1 MINQD
6 SKPTNEKGSTAVTV
20 KPLCSNMEK
29 PNRNMPILTQ
39 TIQVAD
45 KQTSVIQYK
54 SLPVMTTEQMA
65 GFYGTDPV
73 NIRKNHMRNAERF
86 IDGKHFFK
94 VEGDELRTLKNSLSD
109 FEVLSPNT
117 RSLTLWTEKGAAR
130 HAKILDTDQAWDVFE
145 QLEEVYFAVKEK
157 SYLPVLPS
165 YAIEDPIERAK
176 KWIEEEKQKQL
187 VIQERDHAIATKAEI
202 GSRREATAMS
212 TASKYKRK
220 AEKLEALVDESQ
232 SFATIKK
239 VQALTGGTYD
249 TYELRRYSKTN
260 RLEIQKAEDANY
272 GSVNSYHKDAW
283 LAVYNINLSSIR
295 GA

>member
-1 MINQD
+1 M
-6 SKPTNEKGSTAVTV
+6 
-20 KPLCSNMEK
+20 
-29 PNRNMPILTQ
+29 NMPILTQ

-130 HAKILDTDQAWDVFE
+130 HAKILDTDQAWGVYE
-145 QLEEVYFAVKEK
+145 QLEEVYFSVKEK
-157 SYLPVLPS
+157 SHLPVLPS
-165 YAIEDPIERAK
+165 YAIDDPIDRAK
-176 KWIEEEKQKQL
+176 KWIEEEKQKQAAIHQLELQAPKIAFVEKYVAGNGNKTFRQVAKLLQVKENTFRSFL
-187 VIQERDHAIATKAEI
+187 VENKIMYLLNGEWTAYQNHVDAKRFHVKTGVSEFRHAFNHALFTPKGIEWIAAELAI
-202 GSRREATAMS
+202 SNVREVMA
-212 TASKYKRK
+212 
-220 AEKLEALVDESQ
+220 
-232 SFATIKK
+232 
-239 VQALTGGTYD
+239 
-249 TYELRRYSKTN
+249 
-260 RLEIQKAEDANY
+260 
-272 GSVNSYHKDAW
+272 
-283 LAVYNINLSSIR
+283 
-295 GA
+295 